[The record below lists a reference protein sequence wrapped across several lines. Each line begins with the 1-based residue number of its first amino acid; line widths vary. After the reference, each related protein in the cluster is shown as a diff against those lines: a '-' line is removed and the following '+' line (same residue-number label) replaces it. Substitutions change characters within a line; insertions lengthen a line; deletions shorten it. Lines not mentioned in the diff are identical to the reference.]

1 MKASFA
7 LPELTPY
14 GQYQQSDRWKELRAE
29 RLRIDG
35 FRCQRCGK
43 EKQLRVHHVHYPD
56 DRIYGTESVD
66 DLVTLCDSCHKKLHE
81 AGNAAR
87 MAWARCKPSGYGI
100 EQNAIDWVF
109 AWWAIRYD
117 VIFGGSLNLLNKQDD
132 RTRSLLD
139 DFRDEFSIPENVRI
153 SNSVVSK
160 FIQLFADKEIDDRIR
175 HGMNGAAIA
184 RDLNISQNRVYKRM
198 KKIRELGACMKKLD
212 LSNVEA
218 MEPNERERI
227 EAGGYVVRIIDIDDH
242 EDREFLWMVFDIAE
256 GAHKDFYTKDA
267 NKEYYAD
274 KPNKHG
280 ILFSYKS
287 TLSDAAKRMLKGKL
301 KLFTDSNPGFD
312 AESAWNACKPE
323 MFIGR
328 TIGIVAGCE
337 EYVYEGRDDGQ
348 WHKGE
353 SIDWFHARLKK
364 PDDIR
369 SGKFTVPDLIQLN
382 DDDKAKLALAESG
395 ASISASDIYDDIPFN

>member
-1 MKASFA
+1 MVDM
-7 LPELTPY
+7 EY
-14 GQYQQSDRWKELRAE
+14 SDYLNTDWWKSISAKRKEYDKGKCIDCGSSMQLNAHHINYD
-29 RLRIDG
+29 RLGR
-35 FRCQRCGK
+35 
-43 EKQLRVHHVHYPD
+43 ENL
-56 DRIYGTESVD
+56 D
-66 DLVTLCDSCHKKLHE
+66 DLITLCESCHHTRHLQEESAKE
-81 AGNAAR
+81 RRYAAR
-87 MAWARCKPSGYGI
+87 RLTSSPFLARKQIYTLGFVG
-100 EQNAIDWVF
+100 F
-109 AWWAIRYD
+109 AMGEAAKR
-117 VIFGGSLNLLNKQDD
+117 SLNPRNWDDLKLL
-132 RTRSLLD
+132 RTEYCELM
-139 DFRDEFSIPENVRI
+139 EIPENDVGLAQVQAYSSALI
-153 SNSVVSK
+153 HEYIDSSIKDGKSVQS
-160 FIQLFADKEIDDRIR
+160 
-175 HGMNGAAIA
+175 IA
-184 RDLNISQNRVYKRM
+184 SDLSVNKNLVYKRI
-198 KKIRELGACMKKLD
+198 KKLKELGACMKKLD

-256 GAHKDFYTKDA
+256 GVHKDFYTKDA

-353 SIDWFHARLKK
+353 SIDWFHAKLKK

-382 DDDKAKLALAESG
+382 DDDKAKLALAEGG
-395 ASISASDIYDDIPFN
+395 ASISAGDIYDDIPFN